1 MHIHGVNASSYTT
14 NLHSSAN
21 ATRAMEAQRAAE
33 TRKRLLKSAQSVDGE
48 SNLEESR
55 MIGRWLGTAQNQGR
69 GHGQSERLDDA
80 DSSGKD
86 PNFG

>member
-48 SNLEESR
+48 S
-55 MIGRWLGTAQNQGR
+55 I
-69 GHGQSERLDDA
+69 
-80 DSSGKD
+80 
-86 PNFG
+86 